1 MATLDSLKHA
11 LRQIADTP
19 PPALHQTL
27 SDALYSSA
35 FDLLLQGPGST
46 SYRDFVIP
54 QLSKLLG
61 PVFDSHA
68 HVSILEIGPGPQ
80 SILGH
85 LSDRARRKITKYA
98 AYEPNE
104 LFHSK
109 MREWLCPSSQAE
121 HPFPCLEK
129 PPDIHQAPFM
139 PAEYTGSYPDE
150 RFDIVLFCHSL

>member
-1 MATLDSLKHA
+1 LQIFLSTAMATLDSLKHA

-109 MREWLCPSSQAE
+109 
-121 HPFPCLEK
+121 
-129 PPDIHQAPFM
+129 
-139 PAEYTGSYPDE
+139 
-150 RFDIVLFCHSL
+150 